1 MSTPSKKELAEQL
14 DNLTKIN
21 KILKEN
27 SDLTSKLSEEDKSR
41 LLVAQSSLDNLS
53 QRKKDIEAELDVAKA
68 RLKMMKESDTLDRAT
83 LQRQQK
89 KIEGLKESKNFLEDE
104 AAAIRK
110 QTAAAKNNYEE
121 VKKSKVRWV

>member
-121 VKKSKVRWV
+121 VKKARLDG